1 MNSEKVYRLI
11 YFKIKYAN
19 FSILFILKLLFYHL
33 LLMKKVI
40 MTDTLIV
47 KQYSRP
53 FDLIS
58 KRFLMI
64 LKELLPR
71 KVFYKGI

>member
-1 MNSEKVYRLI
+1 
-11 YFKIKYAN
+11 
-19 FSILFILKLLFYHL
+19 
-33 LLMKKVI
+33 